1 MPGSFERRVPAKV
14 AVNFTFGELTSG
26 RIIQTQTMIARHTA
40 TEYQRRVAEQRA
52 KVFFKQLTPAK
63 KVELEKK
70 HVHTVLIS
78 TVRSRQTSPKAKA
91 VMMRFSV
98 EGESLIDGEA
108 YEFETQP
115 PVGSVARY
123 TGSDPEYVGL

>member
-1 MPGSFERRVPAKV
+1 M
-14 AVNFTFGELTSG
+14 
-26 RIIQTQTMIARHTA
+26 IQKPQPDID
-40 TEYQRRVAEQRA
+40 
-52 KVFFKQLTPAK
+52 LTPAK
-63 KVELEKK
+63 KAELKKK

-98 EGESLIDGEA
+98 EGETLIDGQA

-115 PVGSVARY
+115 PVGTIATY
-123 TGSDPEYVGL
+123 TGHDPEYVGL